1 MTQMTQVLM
10 LRSDAEAEAGRLRA
24 VRSTSPC
31 SHAAAMTDQVPVTM
45 IRASARGP
53 LRNPGAIFFV
63 RVKVIDASGRVLE
76 ELLVPAQ
83 VKFHQ
88 MNHGK
93 RRRDVRS
100 DGQQVFDR
108 HQADVV
114 ATVGEHVSTRLT
126 NISNQYWCGLGR
138 LTRREEHLA
147 GLLGREMPALVQPSL
162 FDRRALR
169 DRESARSDE
178 TAASEES
185 DRRKRTLQSATLGL
199 AMRGADIVL
208 LLLVNTAG

>member
-1 MTQMTQVLM
+1 M

-31 SHAAAMTDQVPVTM
+31 SHAAAITDQVPVTM

-100 DGQQVFDR
+100 DGQRVFDR

-126 NISNQYWCGLGR
+126 NISDQYSSGLGR
-138 LTRREEHLA
+138 LTRREEHLTR
-147 GLLGREMPALVQPSL
+147 LLAREIPAMVQASL
-162 FDRRALR
+162 FDRRAVKEH
-169 DRESARSDE
+169 ESARSEE
-178 TAASEES
+178 TAASQES
-185 DRRKRTLQSATLGL
+185 DVRKRALQSAVPGIT
-199 AMRGADIVL
+199 MRRPDIVL
-208 LLLVNTAG
+208 LLLVTIPG